1 MRIEFKEKLEALLNK
16 ELVDPACL
24 KLAE

>member
-24 KLAE
+24 KLGE